1 MSDSL
6 WTPLLFVSLV
16 AVASDHADRQIV
28 LIYRRE
34 QHFSR
39 LTTQAA
45 CAAHRVRPFES
56 VS

>member
-16 AVASDHADRQIV
+16 AVASDHAYRQIV